1 MTDVPNIRL
10 NNGVQM
16 PQVGYGVFQVP
27 DDQAQAAVE
36 TALEQGYRSIDTAMI
51 YGNEVGVGR
60 ALKAA
65 GLPREELFIT
75 TKLWISDL
83 GAGKARAALDG
94 SLERLGLDH
103 VDLYLIHWPAPAT
116 DAYLESWQQMQG
128 FENDGARALGVSNFL
143 PEHLD
148 RVVALGG
155 TVPAVNQI
163 ELHPALQN
171 RETVAANRRH
181 GVVTEAW
188 SPLAQGAAL
197 SHPAVV
203 EIADRLGV
211 TSAQVILHWHL
222 QQGRVIIPKSQ
233 TPSRMASNLDL
244 FGFELSET
252 DLAVIDSLD
261 SAEGR
266 VGPNP
271 AEFNG

>member
-1 MTDVPNIRL
+1 MPTVPNIRL

-65 GLPREELFIT
+65 GLPRAELFIT

-128 FENDGARALGVSNFL
+128 FEGDGARALGVSNFL

-197 SHPAVV
+197 SSPAVT
-203 EIADRLGV
+203 AAAARHGV
-211 TSAQVILHWHL
+211 TPAQVVLRWHL
-222 QQGRVIIPKSQ
+222 QHGTVVIPKSV
-233 TPSRMASNLDL
+233 TPSRIASNIDL
-244 FGFELSET
+244 FGFELDGAEMAAVDALET
-252 DLAVIDSLD
+252 A
-261 SAEGR
+261 GR
-266 VGPNP
+266 IGPHP
-271 AEFNG
+271 AFLNG